1 MVYQRLHNQRWILRS
16 FCGEWLTPIINQNR
30 QRECWQ
36 SRKGEKMHKFLASAG
51 LIGIGLMSAN
61 VASAQTQ
68 TGAELIGHTVD
79 VAYADGT
86 RNSVYF
92 GPNGQARINGT
103 NGATAAASWFTE
115 GSNLCLQTAA
125 AKECWGY
132 GSRFA
137 AGRTMAMTSSCDGIS
152 QWTARTVNAPPPPP
166 RPVARPVAP
175 PPPPPPPPPAVM
187 AGERG

>member
-1 MVYQRLHNQRWILRS
+1 MRKILAGVGIVGLGIMS
-16 FCGEWLTPIINQNR
+16 
-30 QRECWQ
+30 
-36 SRKGEKMHKFLASAG
+36 ASA
-51 LIGIGLMSAN
+51 
-61 VASAQTQ
+61 ASAQTQ
-68 TGAELIGHTVD
+68 SGAELIGHTVD

-103 NGATAAASWFTE
+103 NGATAAASWYTE
-115 GSNLCLQTAA
+115 GSSLCLQTAA

-137 AGRTMAMTSSCDGIS
+137 AGNAVSMSSSCNGVS
-152 QWTARTVNAPPPPP
+152 QWTARSVNAPPPPP
-166 RPVARPVAP
+166 PVARPVAP
-175 PPPPPPPPPAVM
+175 PPAPPAPPPPTVM